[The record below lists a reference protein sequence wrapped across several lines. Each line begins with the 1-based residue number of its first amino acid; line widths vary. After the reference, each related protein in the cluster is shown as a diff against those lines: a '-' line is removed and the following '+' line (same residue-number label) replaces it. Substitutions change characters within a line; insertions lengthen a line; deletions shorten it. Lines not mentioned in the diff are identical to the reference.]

1 MHKCKMNPCPA
12 PATCKCRTVR
22 ESQVPIIWLL
32 GGPGSGK
39 GTLGTSLAATNDF
52 QYLSTGQM
60 LRDEAANGSKRGR
73 EFEKIMQEGKLIPDE
88 PLVQLMERKMVK
100 AIRVA
105 KQGYLVNFAK
115 NVTQAELFERYIAPV
130 DLIVYLDCSDKTMKA
145 RLLKRAEELGASTDE
160 EAQEQIRL
168 RIETF
173 RETIE
178 PLLAF
183 KSDCLKSVNAEETVE
198 EITNTLQSMI
208 EEVAAQKLA
217 TTVAPSCDVV
227 STASGRS
234 SSRRTLEDQ

>member
-1 MHKCKMNPCPA
+1 MHKCKKNPCPA

-39 GTLGTSLAATNDF
+39 RTLGTAVAATNDF

-60 LRDEAANGSKRGR
+60 LRDEAASGSTTGQ
-73 EFEKIMQEGKLIPDE
+73 EFEKIMLEGKLLPDE
-88 PLVQLMERKMVK
+88 PLIQLMERKMVK

-115 NVTQAELFERYIAPV
+115 NVTQAELFERFISPV
-130 DLIVYLDCSDKTMKA
+130 DLIVYLDCSDKTMKE

-160 EAQEQIRL
+160 EAEEQIRL

-178 PLLAF
+178 PLLEF
-183 KSDCLKSVNAEETVE
+183 KPDCLKSINAEGTVE
-198 EITNTLQSMI
+198 EVTNTLQSMI
-208 EEVAAQKLA
+208 EEVAAHKLA
-217 TTVAPSCDVV
+217 TTVAPSCDDGV
-227 STASGRS
+227 SAASARS
-234 SSRRTLEDQ
+234 SSRTLEEQ

>member
-1 MHKCKMNPCPA
+1 MHKCKKNPCPA

-39 GTLGTSLAATNDF
+39 GTLGATLAATNNF
-52 QYLSTGQM
+52 QYLSTGQL
-60 LRDEAANGSKRGR
+60 LRDEVADGSKPGR
-73 EFEKIMQEGKLIPDE
+73 EFEKIMLEGKLIPDE
-88 PLVQLMERKMVK
+88 PLIQLMERKMVK

-115 NVTQAELFERYIAPV
+115 NVAQAELFERYIAPV

-145 RLLKRAEELGASTDE
+145 RMLQRAEQLGTSTDE
-160 EAQEQIRL
+160 EAEEQMRL

-178 PLLAF
+178 PLLEF
-183 KSDCLKSVNAEETVE
+183 KSDCLKSVNAEGTVE
-198 EITNTLQSMI
+198 EITNIIQSMI
-208 EEVAAQKLA
+208 EDVAEHKLA
-217 TTVAPSCDVV
+217 TTVAPSCDGV

-234 SSRRTLEDQ
+234 SNRRALEDQ

>member
-1 MHKCKMNPCPA
+1 MHKCKKNPCPA

-39 GTLGTSLAATNDF
+39 GTLGTALAATNDF

-60 LRDEAANGSKRGR
+60 LRDEAASGSKPGR
-73 EFEKIMQEGKLIPDE
+73 EFERIMLDGKPIPDE
-88 PLVQLMERKMVK
+88 PLIQLMERKMVK

-115 NVTQAELFERYIAPV
+115 NVTQAELFERFIAPV
-130 DLIVYLDCSDKTMKA
+130 DLIVYLDCSDKTMKT
-145 RLLKRAEELGASTDE
+145 RLLQRAEELGTSSDE
-160 EAQEQIRL
+160 EAEEKIRL

-178 PLLAF
+178 PLLTF
-183 KSDCLKSVNAEETVE
+183 KPDCLKSVNAEGTVE
-198 EITNTLQSMI
+198 EITTILQSMI
-208 EEVAAQKLA
+208 EEVTAQKLA
-217 TTVAPSCDVV
+217 TTVAPSCDGV
-227 STASGRS
+227 SAASGRS
-234 SSRRTLEDQ
+234 LSRRTLDDQ

>member
-1 MHKCKMNPCPA
+1 MHKCKKNPCPA

-39 GTLGTSLAATNDF
+39 GTLGTSLATSNDF

-60 LRDEAANGSKRGR
+60 LRDEVASGSKPGQ
-73 EFEKIMQEGKLIPDE
+73 EFEKIMLEGRLIPDE
-88 PLVQLMERKMVK
+88 PLIQLMERKMVK

-115 NVTQAELFERYIAPV
+115 NITQAELFERFIAPV

-145 RLLKRAEELGASTDE
+145 RMLQRAEQLGTSSDE
-160 EAQEQIRL
+160 ETEEQIRL
-168 RIETF
+168 CIETF

-178 PLLAF
+178 PLLEF
-183 KSDCLKSVNAEETVE
+183 KPDYLKIVNAEGTVE
-198 EITNTLQSMI
+198 ELTNTIQSMI
-208 EEVAAQKLA
+208 EEVAAHKLA
-217 TTVAPSCDVV
+217 TTVVPSCDGV
-227 STASGRS
+227 STATGRL
-234 SSRRTLEDQ
+234 SSRRTLDDQ